1 MRVLSAEL
9 RCREPTKSVW
19 RNCTKERSSMTHKQC
34 FFLACAHGFG
44 KYGLPVDQAKCLVFL
59 RQSTGL
65 GFPIAHYE
73 LGVYY
78 STGDMGLE
86 QNEEAVLSHWKE
98 AAEGGNLIARHNLG
112 STAGRNFDLVAAMRH
127 LRLAA
132 SGGYRISMDCLI
144 NYFTLGLLHHG
155 NLAEILQVMYRS
167 GAEMRSGDR
176 DAHIKYL
183 KETGE
188 WYRRNYVGQLY

>member
-1 MRVLSAEL
+1 MKSGETRACAF
-9 RCREPTKSVW
+9 CRTAMPRTDE
-19 RNCTKERSSMTHKQC
+19 ERLAQLHKRAKLNDSQAM

-132 SGGYRISMDCLI
+132 SGGVQDLH
-144 NYFTLGLLHHG
+144 GLS
-155 NLAEILQVMYRS
+155 N
-167 GAEMRSGDR
+167 
-176 DAHIKYL
+176 
-183 KETGE
+183 
-188 WYRRNYVGQLY
+188 